1 MHTILLIFA
10 VSFNLVSSDVVN
22 VQQLLAR
29 VDMLERK
36 LATLSNEMLLEDRH
50 GQIPCNCSDLEE
62 DIRNIGIIA
71 AKNRHNIFLN
81 NEMIH
86 RNEDTIGDNFELNSG
101 LIQTNIDMIAENAKA
116 NENSLNVRIFL
127 C

>member
-36 LATLSNEMLLEDRH
+36 LATLSNEMLLEDRQ
-50 GQIPCNCSDLEE
+50 GQSPCNCSDLEE

-101 LIQTNIDMIAENAKA
+101 LIQTNIDMIAKNAKA
-116 NENSLNVRIFL
+116 NENSLNVRIF
-127 C
+127 

>member
-36 LATLSNEMLLEDRH
+36 LATLSNEMLLEDRQ

-86 RNEDTIGDNFELNSG
+86 RNEDTIGDNSG
-101 LIQTNIDMIAENAKA
+101 LIQTNIDMIAENGIA

>member
-10 VSFNLVSSDVVN
+10 VSFNLVYSDVVN

-36 LATLSNEMLLEDRH
+36 LASLSNEMLLEDRQ
-50 GQIPCNCSDLEE
+50 GQSPCNCSDFEE

-116 NENSLNVRIFL
+116 NENSLNVSIFL

>member
-36 LATLSNEMLLEDRH
+36 LATLSNEMLLEDRQ
-50 GQIPCNCSDLEE
+50 GQSLCNCSDLEE